1 MNKRV
6 LAGIVAAVIAAV
18 AGWFFVLRGGDK
30 TPDKEPDTGSA
41 RSGQIAAG
49 SATPEKRD
57 LPPPDQ
63 AAPRGMAPRWS
74 LDKDPEGPLPL
85 EGQVVGPDGK
95 GVGGAKVWLASV
107 PPRETTSEDDGSFSF
122 DKLVGRTYTLTAS
135 KDKLVGS
142 ATYKLVDKGDPVVIR
157 MSEGAGVD
165 VTVIDDD
172 AKPVAGATVASDD
185 EHRAT
190 TDEKGKAKLEPV
202 HPGWIRIE
210 AQAPGYAPASSF
222 LTIGSGGATGQ
233 LTITLRKGYAVSGK
247 VVDESGKPVAKAKVD
262 ASSGMWDFGGG
273 DSDAV
278 HTDDKGQFTFPA
290 LAPGQHTLTAVDG
303 EHAPAR
309 SSPITVKDRAVTG
322 VVITMKAGTRVAGK
336 VVDKDKN
343 PVPFATVRMKGT
355 GPNEWMAQARQA
367 TTDKDGVFEL
377 RGLPR
382 MTHQAR
388 AESDVAASKIVE
400 VDLDAKA
407 EVTALELVLDVSGT
421 IAGIVVDDT
430 GQPVPEVSVNA
441 FPDILGGGNTEG
453 LALAG
458 LSSATTDGGGG
469 FVIHGLPDGAYR
481 LWASRASAG
490 FGEWGQH
497 GTPAK
502 TGDKAVKITLPAPG
516 GLKGTIAI
524 DGVAEAPALASVQ
537 VGQQP
542 PTPARAG
549 VFELKDVA
557 AGTYDVTFRGP
568 EFAELVKRDVKIE
581 PGKVTDL
588 GKVTVYKG
596 RKLAGK
602 VVDKAGNA
610 VAGAKIRVGEM
621 LFNAEGQ
628 EGQMEQFEEM
638 GGVRSAVSDQS
649 GEFTIIGI
657 PKKATTAM
665 ADHPTQGRSMAV
677 PVPEG
682 NDDPPRLTLALRG
695 FGSIAGKVTSKG
707 KPLPSVTVSFSTKGG
722 GAAATFAQTDDEG
735 NFTMTRVPEGDVV
748 LQAMQQQMMSMKSA
762 STNVKV
768 VAGKETKVT
777 IDIPVG
783 TLILNVTIKPM
794 PNNQVD
800 SAQVF
805 LFNGIVAP
813 ANGKQLTDGFF
824 QGGSQGMKFWLGG
837 AMPMPKFDELVA
849 GQYSVCGIPITGSL
863 SDPTFQQR
871 IQENMQTLKVYCKP
885 VKVTPSPTEQAVTL
899 ELPAMTPFPTPPSN

>member
-1 MNKRV
+1 MNKKV
-6 LAGIVAAVIAAV
+6 LAGLVAAIIAAV
-18 AGWFFVLRGGDK
+18 AGWYFVLRGGDK
-30 TPDKEPDTGSA
+30 APAAEPDTGSA
-41 RSGQIAAG
+41 RSAVIAAG

-63 AAPRGMAPRWS
+63 AAPRGIAPRWS

-85 EGQVVGPDGK
+85 EGQVLGPDGR

-107 PPRETTSEDDGSFSF
+107 PPRETTSEDDGTFSF

-157 MSEGAGVD
+157 ISEGAGVD
-165 VTVIDDD
+165 VTVIDDGGE
-172 AKPVAGATVASDD
+172 PIAGATVASD
-185 EHRAT
+185 EQHRAT
-190 TDEKGKAKLEPV
+190 TNDKGKAKLEPV

-233 LTITLRKGYAVSGK
+233 LTITMHRGYAVSGK
-247 VVDESGKPVAKAKVD
+247 VVDEAGRPIAKAKVD
-262 ASSGMWDFGGG
+262 ASSGMWDLGGG

-303 EHAPAR
+303 EHAPGR
-309 SSPITVKDRAVTG
+309 SSPISVKDAPVSG
-322 VVITMKAGTRVAGK
+322 VVITMKAGARVAGK
-336 VVDKDKN
+336 VVDKDKK
-343 PVPFATVRMKGT
+343 PVPYATVRMKGK
-355 GPNEWMAQARQA
+355 GANEWMVSARQA
-367 TTDKDGVFEL
+367 TTDKDGAFEL
-377 RGLPR
+377 RGLVR
-382 MTHQAR
+382 VKHQAR
-388 AESDVAASKIVE
+388 AESDLAASRIVE

-407 EVTALELVLDVSGT
+407 EVTDLELVLDVSGT
-421 IAGIVVDDT
+421 IAGIVVDDR
-430 GQPVPEVSVNA
+430 GQPVPEVTVNA
-441 FPDILGGGNTEG
+441 FPDIMGGASTEG

-481 LWASRASAG
+481 LWASRQSAG

-497 GTPAK
+497 GTSAK

-524 DGVAEAPALASVQ
+524 DGASEAPAMASVQ

-542 PTPARAG
+542 PTPAKAG
-549 VFELKDVA
+549 VFEIKDVA

-581 PGKVTDL
+581 PGTVTDL

-596 RKLAGK
+596 RRLVGK
-602 VVDKAGNA
+602 VVDRSGNA
-610 VAGAKIRVGEM
+610 VAGAKVKVGEM
-621 LFNAEGQ
+621 LFSAEGQ
-628 EGQMEQFEEM
+628 EEQLEQFEEM
-638 GGVRSAVSDQS
+638 GGVRSAVSDQA

-665 ADHPTQGRSMAV
+665 ADHPVRGRSMAV

-682 NDDPPRLTLALRG
+682 ADDPPRVTLALRG
-695 FGSIAGKVTSKG
+695 YGSVSGTVTSKG
-707 KPLPSVTVSFSTKGG
+707 KPLPRVTVSVSTKGG
-722 GAAATFAQTDDEG
+722 GAAASFAQTDDDG
-735 NFTMTRVPEGDVV
+735 HFTMARVPEGDQV
-748 LQAMQQQMMSMKSA
+748 LQAMQQQMMSMRSA
-762 STNVKV
+762 NVNVRV
-768 VAGKETKVT
+768 VAGKESKVT

-783 TLILNVTIKPM
+783 TLVLTVTVKAL

-800 SAQVF
+800 AAQVF

-824 QGGSQGMKFWLGG
+824 QGGTQGMKFWLGG
-837 AMPMPKFDELVA
+837 AMPMPKFEELVP
-849 GQYSVCGIPITGSL
+849 GQYSACVIPITGSM
-863 SDPTFQQR
+863 SDPTFLQR
-871 IQENMQTLKVYCKP
+871 IQENVATLKVYCKA
-885 VKVTPSPTEQAVTL
+885 VKVTPSPTEQAVVL
-899 ELPAMTPFPTPPSN
+899 EVPAMTPFPAPPPN